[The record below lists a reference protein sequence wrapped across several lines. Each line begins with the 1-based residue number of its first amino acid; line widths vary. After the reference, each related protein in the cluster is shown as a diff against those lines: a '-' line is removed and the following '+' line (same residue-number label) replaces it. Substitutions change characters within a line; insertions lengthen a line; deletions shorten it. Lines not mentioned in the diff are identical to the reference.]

1 MLHGFAQSGDNT
13 SIGKERSERWKKKEY
28 ETKTYYKKDEESLKN
43 MEVELMSGIKGNIPF
58 NALMDRMEIAQDRNL
73 KEQKRIKIGKKK
85 TENMS
90 DQQLG

>member
-1 MLHGFAQSGDNT
+1 MEEEGIRNKNILQ
-13 SIGKERSERWKKKEY
+13 
-28 ETKTYYKKDEESLKN
+28 KDEESLKN

-73 KEQKRIKIGKKK
+73 KEQKRIKIGKK

>member
-1 MLHGFAQSGDNT
+1 
-13 SIGKERSERWKKKEY
+13 
-28 ETKTYYKKDEESLKN
+28 

-73 KEQKRIKIGKKK
+73 KEQKRIKIGKKM
-85 TENMS
+85 ENMS